1 MSASARFFDIPEL
14 VHEVLLNLPPADVL
28 PARQINPLFAYNI
41 DISTPL
47 GRKLFLL
54 RDPDQGVK
62 VFWTKTPGSWKLAT
76 KAEHLQP
83 VTGFIDTTLQQR
95 FVYNPLVLKPVN
107 AANPPVT
114 SQLMF
119 SFFSRDG
126 RFNNYDSNSGTL
138 LRDMQITKP
147 AVTEVYI
154 GLSFRG
160 NWGKAIVENETGIT
174 VGDILNA
181 LEHELKRWVQ
191 SFSLHEAPEC
201 EIIFS
206 IGGIFVTQE
215 EKERV
220 EG

>member
-62 VFWTKTPGSWKLAT
+62 VFWTKTP
-76 KAEHLQP
+76 
-83 VTGFIDTTLQQR
+83 GFIDTTLQQR